1 MKEGFEKFGIVLL
14 ILSSVYLGVQ
24 TCRGCYSLKREG
36 IRQEIREE
44 IVNKY
49 ELEKTNEDRIND
61 TYHITSYFMEK
72 ARENVKNNFYKIW
85 LDVKY
90 ARKNME
96 KNGGL
101 EALKDIEIGFRPL
114 IEAIAIVESGGRNYV
129 KSNKGAKGIVQFR
142 DALIKKYNINPYD
155 VKESLKACEKE
166 IKRLIG
172 KYDNIPL
179 ALAAY
184 NYGEKN
190 VDRLL
195 KKYKEKIIQKLP
207 KQTFAFI
214 IKVLSRDKILRKIYL
229 SEYYK

>member
-1 MKEGFEKFGIVLL
+1 MKKEGFEKFGKALL
-14 ILSSVYLGVQ
+14 ILSSIYFGIQ
-24 TCRGCYSLKREG
+24 TFRGCYSLKKEG
-36 IRQEIREE
+36 IKEE
-44 IVNKY
+44 IINKY
-49 ELEKTNEDRIND
+49 DLEKEIKEDLDINS
-61 TYHITSYFMEK
+61 YYITSYFMEK

-85 LDVKY
+85 LDIKY

-96 KNGGL
+96 KNKSL
-101 EALKDIEIGFRPL
+101 EGLKDSEIGFRPL

-142 DALIKKYNINPYD
+142 DILIKKYSINPYD

-166 IKRLIG
+166 IERLIG
-172 KYDNIPL
+172 KYNNIPL

-184 NYGEKN
+184 NHGEKN

-207 KQTFAFI
+207 KQTHTFI
-214 IKVLSRDKILRKIYL
+214 IKVLSRDEILREIYL